1 MSGRGITMLKPFRVS
16 YFEEP
21 GDKTKLFF
29 YCWAED
35 SDHADEQA
43 ENAYPGCQLDITA
56 EITDKDEIKH
66 ALGSLPV

>member
-1 MSGRGITMLKPFRVS
+1 MLKPFRVS

-35 SDHADEQA
+35 SDHADEQV
-43 ENAYPGCQLDITA
+43 ENAYPGCVVDITTELSCA
-56 EITDKDEIKH
+56 KNGIEIEM
-66 ALGSLPV
+66 ALGELPA